1 MEISALRIR
10 WVSNETGV
18 LAIGAPVRR
27 RQARL
32 QLQLVGI
39 APPVDGSLPA
49 HEAFTLRT
57 GHALDFLSLPY
68 CAKSAL
74 RPSVRTETEVRCQV
88 PRLGSAFCFYRPGKF
103 NLHRS
108 KAIDVSRQVRCEN
121 CRFGRDGAEVCG
133 LYETLNS
140 LMPETFHLDVEIEP
154 QGCCNAQLL

>member
-32 QLQLVGI
+32 QLRLVGI

-88 PRLGSAFCFYRPGKF
+88 PRLGSAFCFYPPANSTFIAPKQ
-103 NLHRS
+103 S
-108 KAIDVSRQVRCEN
+108 MDRQT
-121 CRFGRDGAEVCG
+121 FGIGRASVYRVLEG
-133 LYETLNS
+133 
-140 LMPETFHLDVEIEP
+140 
-154 QGCCNAQLL
+154 